1 MSYPEAMSNRTN
13 SEGSQ
18 TVYAV
23 IDGKRVPLDRAAARR
38 IAENA
43 HLLERSLG
51 TRRTKHG
58 AENAQRALVRE
69 RRDQPVDIDERLDD
83 PR

>member
-1 MSYPEAMSNRTN
+1 MTRP
-13 SEGSQ
+13 
-18 TVYAV
+18 
-23 IDGKRVPLDRAAARR
+23 DRAAARR

-51 TRRTKHG
+51 TRPTKEG
-58 AENAQRALVRE
+58 AEEAQRALERE
-69 RRDQPVDIDERLDD
+69 RQGQPVDITDERLDH

>member
-1 MSYPEAMSNRTN
+1 MTNRTD
-13 SEGSQ
+13 SKDSQ
-18 TVYAV
+18 TVHAV
-23 IDGKRVPLDRAAARR
+23 IDGKRVPLDYAAARR

-51 TRRTKHG
+51 TRPTKQG
-58 AENAQRALVRE
+58 AENAQRALARE
-69 RRDQPVDIDERLDD
+69 RQSQPVDIDE